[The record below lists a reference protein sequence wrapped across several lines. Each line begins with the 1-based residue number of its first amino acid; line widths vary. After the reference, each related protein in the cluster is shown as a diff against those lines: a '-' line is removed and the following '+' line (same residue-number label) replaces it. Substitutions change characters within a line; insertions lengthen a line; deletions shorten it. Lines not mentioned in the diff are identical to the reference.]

1 MSKIINC
8 YPETLTKEQKYLL
21 TKNPEVINMKD
32 CDGQVIDIEAWAVYK
47 DADFKTG
54 EEREVLSIL
63 TKDGDTVST
72 ISSTFKREFMDLVDI
87 YTDEGEDMQKV
98 KVFTGTS
105 KNGRKFVS
113 CTMAR

>member
-1 MSKIINC
+1 MSKIINS
-8 YPETLTKEQKYLL
+8 YPTNLTKEQKYLL
-21 TKNPEVINMKD
+21 TKNPEVIKMSN
-32 CDGQVIDIEAWAVYK
+32 CDGQVLEIEAWAVYK
-47 DADFKTG
+47 DEDFKTG
-54 EEREVLSIL
+54 EEKEVLAIL

-87 YTDEGEDMQKV
+87 YLDEGEDLKKV

-113 CTMAR
+113 CTLAR